1 MNKGEYLDSIVKNLD
16 LFKVIGN
23 CNFYNYCQRN
33 FGSKYHMN
41 ILDIY
46 YIFLLILMYVFSVKG
61 REQFVDDLHCFCFRK
76 QNTYFFQKIKTS
88 LYE

>member
-1 MNKGEYLDSIVKNLD
+1 
-16 LFKVIGN
+16 
-23 CNFYNYCQRN
+23 
-33 FGSKYHMN
+33 MN